1 MSIKSIAAFAVI
13 ALLPVSAS
21 AAVTVVTTQSSDAAF
36 EGAGGFL
43 QTFYNLPLVNGV
55 ALPPLER
62 AVGQVKTGAN
72 TRRGLYTP
80 VASSGLPTP
89 AGTGV
94 TQALTNFGAFGGG
107 SDTNFATGV
116 PVAFTFSRVGTTITY
131 TVGTDSWSDTKAY
144 YADIDGFEAR
154 IRSDTPTAGTPTNSH
169 DITGLTLSDAVTT
182 AQFLGS
188 LSAADGAVAIK
199 LWSGVTGDFTL
210 SGNYVFAWT
219 GGQPTGSRLAS
230 QIKLLDLPTV
240 AAAVPEPASWAL
252 MIGGFGFV
260 GAAMRRRTALTA

>member
-1 MSIKSIAAFAVI
+1 MSTKFLAAFAAL

-21 AAVTVVTTQSSDAAF
+21 AAVTLVTTQSDDTAF

-43 QTFYNLPLVNGV
+43 QTFYGLPLVGGT

-72 TRRGLYTP
+72 TRRGLHVP

-94 TQALTNFGAFGGG
+94 TQALTNFGALGGG
-107 SDTNFATGV
+107 SDNNFASGV
-116 PVAFTFSRVGTTITY
+116 PVAFTFSRVGTTVTY
-131 TVGTDSWSDTKAY
+131 TVGTNSWSDTKAY
-144 YADIDGFEAR
+144 YADIDGLEAR
-154 IRSDTPTAGTPTNSH
+154 IRSNVGTAATPANSH
-169 DITGLTLSDAVTT
+169 DITNLLLTDSVTM
-182 AQFLGS
+182 AQSLGS

-199 LWSGVTGDFTL
+199 LWSGLTGDFTL
-210 SGNYVFAWT
+210 TGNYVFAWT
-219 GGQPTGSRLAS
+219 GAQPTGARLAS

-240 AAAVPEPASWAL
+240 AGAVPEPASWAL
-252 MIGGFGFV
+252 MIGGFGLV
-260 GAAMRRRTALTA
+260 GAAMRRKVALTA